1 MDGKDMRTA
10 VIGIGGAGCNVISD
24 VHIDHSMDVIAITSD
39 EKRYEALDIKQ
50 RIFIPKAL
58 STTRNNVA
66 NDIKKVLSGYDVA
79 YIVAGVGGETGTDFA
94 PIVASIAKDLGIT
107 VHSILI
113 SPFEFESMRVAIAK
127 DGIATMRM
135 LCSSTVVIENERSL
149 EKYGDLT
156 LNEIFSR
163 INQTIVSYINKQQD
177 VNMRT
182 FHDRLIDN
190 EKTSIRTTMVQRSLA
205 SY

>member
-1 MDGKDMRTA
+1 M
-10 VIGIGGAGCNVISD
+10 
-24 VHIDHSMDVIAITSD
+24 
-39 EKRYEALDIKQ
+39 
-50 RIFIPKAL
+50 
-58 STTRNNVA
+58 
-66 NDIKKVLSGYDVA
+66 
-79 YIVAGVGGETGTDFA
+79 GGETGTDFA